1 MSYDGLAARRQR
13 QEAAGA
19 KPWPFHFGEDHFE
32 FPAEVPAELLPLLGQ
47 LAEFIDGAAQDGKQ
61 DGAVPKELVL
71 ALPSML
77 EHLLGKQ
84 DAQRLAAHR
93 LSIQDVGD
101 LLMTYFEESF
111 GGGVGESAGSPGSS
125 PGEPKTPKPTSARA
139 TKSTS
144 RTTTARRKR

>member
-1 MSYDGLAARRQR
+1 MSYDGNAARRQR

-32 FPAEVPAELLPLLGQ
+32 FPAEVPADLLPLLAQ
-47 LAEFIDGAAQDGKQ
+47 LAEFIDGQQESAPGAQ
-61 DGAVPKELVL
+61 VPKELVL
-71 ALPSML
+71 ALPDML
-77 EHLLGKQ
+77 KQLLGPQ
-84 DAQRLAAHR
+84 DADRLAAHR

-125 PGEPKTPKPTSARA
+125 PSEPKTPKPTSTRS
-139 TKSTS
+139 TTSTS
-144 RTTTARRKR
+144 RTTTRARKR